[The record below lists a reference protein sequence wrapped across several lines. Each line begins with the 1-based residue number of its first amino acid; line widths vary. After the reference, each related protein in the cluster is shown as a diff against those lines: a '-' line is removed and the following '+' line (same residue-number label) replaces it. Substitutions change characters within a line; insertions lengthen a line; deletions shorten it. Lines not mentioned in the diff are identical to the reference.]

1 MNEDTFSLVQKLLGI
16 TIDKS
21 VKISFA
27 ESCTGG
33 MIGSAI
39 TEIAGASASFLGSA
53 VTYSDEAKMSIL
65 GVSAD
70 TIKQNGAVSAE
81 CAEEMANGARRIY
94 NSDIAM
100 SVTGIAGPNGGTDT
114 KPVGTVWFGFSS
126 CDKTS
131 SFMRIFKGDRDKVRE
146 AALKQVIFFLLEEL
160 E

>member
-39 TEIAGASASFLGSA
+39 TEIAGASASFLGTA

-100 SVTGIAGPNGGTDT
+100 SVTGIAGPNGGTD
-114 KPVGTVWFGFSS
+114 
-126 CDKTS
+126 DKACWYS
-131 SFMRIFKGDRDKVRE
+131 VVRF
-146 AALKQVIFFLLEEL
+146 FFL
-160 E
+160 